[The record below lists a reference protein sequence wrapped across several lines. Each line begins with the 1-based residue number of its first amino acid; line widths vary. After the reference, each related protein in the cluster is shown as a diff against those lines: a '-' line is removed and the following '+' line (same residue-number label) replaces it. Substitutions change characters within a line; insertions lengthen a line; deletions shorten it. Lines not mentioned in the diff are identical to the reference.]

1 MKNLFLILL
10 SAGLFLTLQVNGKSA
25 PWLQTSDGQVNCV
38 KLTVENSDF
47 KVVTSD
53 GMEKSL
59 PAASVMSYSVD
70 NKLYVKLPLYIL
82 EVKGEV
88 FMEFVR
94 TRDDLKLFK
103 FEVNGA
109 DRYFV
114 YKGNDLYVPLNDGNK
129 AAFEKF
135 FFTQL

>member
-10 SAGLFLTLQVNGKSA
+10 SAGLFLTLNVNGKSN
-25 PWLQTSDGQVNCV
+25 PWIQTVDGQVNIL
-38 KLTVENSDF
+38 KITVDASDF
-47 KVVTSD
+47 KVETID
-53 GMEKSL
+53 GIERSL
-59 PAASVMSYSVD
+59 PATAVMSYSVD

-88 FMEFVR
+88 FMEFVK

-103 FEVNGA
+103 YEVNGS

-114 YKGNDLYVPLNDGNK
+114 YKGDNLYVPLNDSNK

-135 FFTQL
+135 FFVKV

>member
-10 SAGLFLTLQVNGKSA
+10 GAGLFLTLQVNAKSA
-25 PWLQTSDGQVNCV
+25 PWLQTAEGQLSCV
-38 KLTVENSDF
+38 KLTVDNSDF
-47 KVVTSD
+47 KVVTAD
-53 GMEKSL
+53 GQEKSL
-59 PAASVMSYSVD
+59 PVTSVMSYSVN

-103 FEVNGA
+103 YEVNGA

-114 YKGNDLYVPLNDGNK
+114 YKGDKLYVPLNDSNK
-129 AAFEKF
+129 SAFEKF
-135 FFTQL
+135 FFVRL